1 MDHFWHAYWWLIFPL
16 AFFLFGA
23 FDRWLSYRRSRDYL
37 DLIKS
42 YAAQGKE
49 PPPELVRAVRSGRMD
64 DDFDWG
70 GYYGARYARREARRA
85 ARRAVYGG
93 DTVDVPP
100 APSTVEGGKPD
111 PMRDLEWEQM
121 RYAARQHRRLY
132 WEWRTAITTGAVAA
146 GFWLASEYA
155 GFAEDAFRLIA
166 IIMTCVSG
174 AHVALALFSSVFRG
188 R

>member
-1 MDHFWHAYWWLIFPL
+1 MENFWHAYWWLLFPL

-37 DLIKS
+37 ELIKS

-49 PPPELVRAVRSGRMD
+49 PPAELVRAARGGRMD

-70 GYYGARYARREARRA
+70 GYYGERYARRA
-85 ARRAVYGG
+85 ARRAARRGVYGP
-93 DTVDVPP
+93 DVVEAPP
-100 APSTVEGGKPD
+100 PSSTVEGGK
-111 PMRDLEWEQM
+111 RDLEWEQM
-121 RYAARQHRRLY
+121 RYEARQRRRLY